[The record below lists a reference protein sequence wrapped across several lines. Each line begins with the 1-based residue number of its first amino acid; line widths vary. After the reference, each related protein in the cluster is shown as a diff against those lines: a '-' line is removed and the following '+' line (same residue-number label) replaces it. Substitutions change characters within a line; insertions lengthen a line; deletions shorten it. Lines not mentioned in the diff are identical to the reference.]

1 MKGTIAIYKKELL
14 TLLVNPTNYVI
25 AAAFF
30 LVNAYLFFADLGR
43 FNFILNQYQ
52 TLPVGM
58 PDVLPNLNEEVIGKY
73 LSSLVLILVFA
84 IPVLSMSAMT
94 EESAQRT
101 FDLLLVSPVKITAI
115 VLGKYLALLT
125 FVLFLT
131 SSALCLPALLLFFGN
146 PEHGPVFS
154 GFVSL
159 ILCACAFTSLC
170 LGISAFTKS
179 SMVAAFSSMMI
190 LFVLF
195 LAYLPAQSFDG
206 AFGQTL
212 SYLSPAIH
220 SSEMIRGTIQLKHIV
235 YFGSLTV
242 IGWFL
247 SNWTLERLRWR

>member
-179 SMVAAFSSMMI
+179 S
-190 LFVLF
+190 
-195 LAYLPAQSFDG
+195 
-206 AFGQTL
+206 
-212 SYLSPAIH
+212 
-220 SSEMIRGTIQLKHIV
+220 
-235 YFGSLTV
+235 
-242 IGWFL
+242 
-247 SNWTLERLRWR
+247 